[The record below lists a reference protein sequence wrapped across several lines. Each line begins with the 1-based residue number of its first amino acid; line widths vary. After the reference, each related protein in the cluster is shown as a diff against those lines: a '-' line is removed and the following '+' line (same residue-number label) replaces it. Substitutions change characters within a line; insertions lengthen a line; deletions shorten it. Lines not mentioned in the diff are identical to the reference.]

1 METGYKLMILSS
13 SYNDLEK
20 QIISDK
26 LKLTEYIIDTIY
38 NNLDTKEELIPLF
51 AFRETEFEVTLPRKS
66 FKDNINNIYQFYI
79 SQEFYERCSR
89 IVKLQKLL
97 ENNIKYEQ
105 EKT

>member
-13 SYNDLEK
+13 SFEEMES
-20 QIISDK
+20 QITK
-26 LKLTEYIIDTIY
+26 NKVKLTEYIIDVIY
-38 NNLDTKEELIPLF
+38 NNLNTKEELIPLF
-51 AFRETEFEVTLPRKS
+51 AFQGTDFEVTLSRKS
-66 FKDNINNIYQFYI
+66 LKDNIQNIYQFYI

-97 ENNIKYEQ
+97 ENNIKYDQ